1 MNDSTSEYEEKD
13 LFKLK
18 ITLIGNSSVGKT
30 SLIYQYMNNSFN
42 EIKIATIGCDK
53 FSSTITIN
61 NKEIA
66 LSIWDTAGQE
76 RFRSLSQMFIKN
88 SDICMLVYDITNELS
103 FNDLKDYWLNL
114 VKENLSNIIIGVI
127 ANKSDLYPEEVVH
140 EETGRKFA
148 EKEGLYFYITSAKE
162 HQSILTVFND
172 LINKYVEKYG
182 FVHNYSSFD
191 NSANDGKHSINSN
204 STSKKKKVACCN

>member
-1 MNDSTSEYEEKD
+1 MNHEEEEEQKENN
-13 LFKLK
+13 FIK
-18 ITLIGNSSVGKT
+18 IVIVGQSSVGKT
-30 SLIYQYMNNSFN
+30 ALINQYMNKIFIDAAITTIGTDKFIKVEKINDI
-42 EIKIATIGCDK
+42 EIKL
-53 FSSTITIN
+53 N
-61 NKEIA
+61 
-66 LSIWDTAGQE
+66 IWDTAGQE

-191 NSANDGKHSINSN
+191 NSAMDRKHSINSN